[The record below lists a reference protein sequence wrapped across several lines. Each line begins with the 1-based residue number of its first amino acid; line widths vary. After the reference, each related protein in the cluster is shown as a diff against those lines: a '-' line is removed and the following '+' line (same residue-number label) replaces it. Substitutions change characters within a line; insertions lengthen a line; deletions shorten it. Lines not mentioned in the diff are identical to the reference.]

1 MAKYKTKA
9 DMERAFQ
16 TSGNTVSDWT
26 KRYDFPGGRN
36 GPWDHD
42 DVSDYLETMGSP
54 IAPNAKK
61 HGHKTNGSSNAQ
73 AATAAARALKLKE
86 EHRKLK
92 LQNDILEGQ
101 LVYRELVKRSAARL
115 AVQIKNRLESI
126 PEQME
131 MLFPTDQRRELSDE
145 VAEHIRGVLLEMS
158 RWDAFE
164 DQ

>member
-26 KRYDFPGGRN
+26 KRHDFPGGSN

-42 DVSDYLETMGSP
+42 KVATYLDKIGSP
-54 IAPNAKK
+54 IAPNAAQNR
-61 HGHKTNGSSNAQ
+61 HKNNGVSTVQ

-101 LVYRELVKRSAARL
+101 LVYRELVERNATRF

-131 MLFPTDQRRELSDE
+131 MLFPTDIRRELSDE

>member
-1 MAKYKTKA
+1 MPGRKGEWDLRAIQKGK
-9 DMERAFQ
+9 ERRTRDPATFE
-16 TSGNTVSDWT
+16 S
-26 KRYDFPGGRN
+26 
-36 GPWDHD
+36 
-42 DVSDYLETMGSP
+42 
-54 IAPNAKK
+54 
-61 HGHKTNGSSNAQ
+61 NGSSNVQ

-92 LQNDILEGQ
+92 LQNDILEKQ
-101 LVYRELVKRSAARL
+101 LVYRELVERSAARL

-145 VAEHIRGVLLEMS
+145 VAEHISGVLLEMS
-158 RWDAFE
+158 RWDAFD